1 MDYFGVDGII
11 RRFEQLDDDLL
22 SLVPFGSR
30 VEMTI
35 AGGSALMILGLTIET
50 RMTTDIDV
58 MEAALEME
66 GLLERYDMN
75 QQVTSFRF
83 RLPENW
89 LIRRQKVP
97 FEGMVLDVYTPSNED
112 LAILKLDAYRELDQN
127 DLKDMVCN
135 GGIDFKLLQSI
146 LDNNVEMHVNYDTE
160 DEWEIFLSRFDEIV
174 RFAHS
179 IEGDNETA

>member
-35 AGGSALMILGLTIET
+35 VGGSALMVLGLTVDT

-75 QQVTSFRF
+75 QQVTNFRF

-89 LIRRQKVP
+89 LMRRQKVP

-112 LAILKLDAYRELDQN
+112 LAILKLDAYREIDQS
-127 DLKDMVCN
+127 DLRDMISN
-135 GGIDFKLLQSI
+135 EGIDMKLLKSI
-146 LDNNVEMHVNYDTE
+146 LDDDVEMRVNYDVE
-160 DEWEIFLSRFDEIV
+160 EEWETFLSRYHEIV
-174 RFAHS
+174 DFARS
-179 IEGDNETA
+179 IEGNNETA